1 MRTEAQKN
9 ARNRY
14 EKKRRQEK
22 KCKNFQVMVY
32 PTETE
37 IMRKLT
43 EVDSYRAYIKGLILD
58 DIKRNG

>member
-14 EKKRRQEK
+14 EKNLRKEK